1 MLHRG
6 QQLSAATARNVL
18 AITEWRL
25 SARSAGSD
33 DVLDDSQPSDRADQA
48 ATSRDGMSQLCMSL
62 EGPPSWHVHHGNAH
76 RLDTTC
82 KYESPTTSL
91 DICLASSRPLHTPPP
106 PLPRTPCTHTQTA
119 AHENDLKP
127 PRGGPTGGGGRPPG
141 LHPLPPPQT
150 SPLNPSTLC
159 LQARARDGRAGGGGL
174 SRSPGA
180 GQREW
185 GLPIPAPGSR
195 ILHAFKGA
203 AADYSGREPYPPAQP
218 ACPPFIGIKGPG
230 AIW

>member
-6 QQLSAATARNVL
+6 QQLSATTARNVL

-82 KYESPTTSL
+82 KCESPTTSL
-91 DICLASSRPLHTPPP
+91 DICLASSRPLHTPLPP
-106 PLPRTPCTHTQTA
+106 LPLPRTPCTHSLVPHVQITA
-119 AHENDLKP
+119 SRRFL
-127 PRGGPTGGGGRPPG
+127 GPDKT
-141 LHPLPPPQT
+141 
-150 SPLNPSTLC
+150 
-159 LQARARDGRAGGGGL
+159 
-174 SRSPGA
+174 
-180 GQREW
+180 
-185 GLPIPAPGSR
+185 LPIVSFVVLSGVGECEGS
-195 ILHAFKGA
+195 
-203 AADYSGREPYPPAQP
+203 S
-218 ACPPFIGIKGPG
+218 
-230 AIW
+230 